1 MKRKVV
7 ARKVRE
13 PVQSHSK
20 EYPKETGG
28 PRMSRLSHKLA
39 LICVK
44 YIPPIAALV
53 DLISIILVFM
63 DMGSFMLDY
72 VFGTSVISLVPM
84 YIMSYAFKFCKYHRM
99 ILNYILA
106 NRIVFLV
113 DSLFKLSVEDISLF
127 LIYLGIAGI
136 FLILIIHDYLKYGD
150 INNS

>member
-13 PVQSHSK
+13 PVRSHSK

-53 DLISIILVFM
+53 DLISIISVFM
-63 DMGSFMLDY
+63 DMSSFMLDY
-72 VFGTSVISLVPM
+72 VFGTSVLSLVPM

-150 INNS
+150 RNNS

>member
-1 MKRKVV
+1 
-7 ARKVRE
+7 
-13 PVQSHSK
+13 
-20 EYPKETGG
+20 
-28 PRMSRLSHKLA
+28 MSSIYHL
-39 LICVK
+39 
-44 YIPPIAALV
+44 AALV

-150 INNS
+150 RNNS